1 MAYSLARGFSGQGD
15 HSLGSVLVGL
25 SGPWNRPP
33 VSLACLADRG
43 TVPLFHRPV
52 WRTEEPSP
60 CFTDLLSGPG
70 NRPPVSQ
77 RTGEPSPV
85 PKVVPLFHASEEPVN
100 DLRDSV
106 VVVIRHLDIA

>member
-52 WRTEEPSP
+52 WRT
-60 CFTDLLSGPG
+60 
-70 NRPPVSQ
+70 V
-77 RTGEPSPV
+77 EPSPV